1 MVRRN
6 ERHFVAALSLG
17 RKGTVMAFEE
27 SLKVRV
33 VLTSQSFHS
42 SLLRELFC
50 FPWVVGYN
58 PPHVITEA
66 FGAFSASRIDTE

>member
-6 ERHFVAALSLG
+6 ERHYVAAHELG

-50 FPWVVGYN
+50 FPWMAGCN
-58 PPHVITEA
+58 PPNVITEA

>member
-1 MVRRN
+1 MVRRD
-6 ERHFVAALSLG
+6 ERHYVAALSLG
-17 RKGTVMAFEE
+17 RKGTVTAFEE
-27 SLKVRV
+27 RLKVRV

-66 FGAFSASRIDTE
+66 FSASRIDAE